1 VRARRGLATA
11 ALALA
16 FASGA
21 YAEPATGPSRY
32 QARVVHV
39 RDGDSLI
46 VSDGARQRELRLAEI
61 DAPERGQAWGKR
73 ATRALAALVND
84 RALRVELV
92 ELDRYGREVSR
103 VLAGDVCVACALVRE
118 GHAWAFRRYLR
129 DPAFLDWEREAR
141 AARRGLWSL
150 PAHTFVPPWEWRDG
164 VRVAE
169 ADEAALRS
177 LLGAAPERAGAR
189 AACGA
194 KRYCR
199 EMSSCAEARFYLAE
213 CGALR
218 LDGDGD
224 GTPCDELCR

>member
-1 VRARRGLATA
+1 MRARLGLATA

-16 FASGA
+16 CASGA
-21 YAEPATGPSRY
+21 FAEHAPGPSRY

-73 ATRALAALVND
+73 AARALAALVNGQV
-84 RALRVELV
+84 LRVEFV
-92 ELDRYGREVSR
+92 EIDRYGREVSR
-103 VLAGDVCVACALVRE
+103 VFAGDVCVACALVRE
-118 GHAWAFRRYLR
+118 GHAWAFRKYLR
-129 DPAFLDWEREAR
+129 DPEFLDWEREAR
-141 AARRGLWSL
+141 SARRGLWSL

-164 VRVAE
+164 ARPAA
-169 ADEAALRS
+169 ADAADPRS
-177 LLGAAPERAGAR
+177 PPSAAPSQAGG

-194 KRYCR
+194 KRHCR
-199 EMSSCAEARFYLAE
+199 EMSSCVEARFYLVE
-213 CGALR
+213 CGVAR